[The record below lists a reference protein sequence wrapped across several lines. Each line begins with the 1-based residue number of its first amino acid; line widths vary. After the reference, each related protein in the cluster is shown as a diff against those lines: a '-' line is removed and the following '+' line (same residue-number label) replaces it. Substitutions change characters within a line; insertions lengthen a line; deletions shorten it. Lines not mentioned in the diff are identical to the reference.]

1 MGDEGGLHRMQL
13 VAIGEALDGQ
23 DVGAV
28 KADRQ
33 RQAGID
39 APAVDQHGAGAALAA
54 VAALLGAG
62 EVEPLAQQV
71 EQGDARIDLQLVAV
85 SVDGEGDGK
94 AGHGRLAPVCLT
106 RMGDDLV
113 SGKEGKGGV

>member
-1 MGDEGGLHRMQL
+1 MGDEGGLHRMQR
-13 VAIGEALDGQ
+13 VALGEALDGD

-28 KADRQ
+28 VADGE

-71 EQGDARIDLQLVAV
+71 EQRHARIVERRRPLRTPFTV
-85 SVDGEGDGK
+85 SVMD
-94 AGHGRLAPVCLT
+94 RVMVAPIVL
-106 RMGDDLV
+106 
-113 SGKEGKGGV
+113 